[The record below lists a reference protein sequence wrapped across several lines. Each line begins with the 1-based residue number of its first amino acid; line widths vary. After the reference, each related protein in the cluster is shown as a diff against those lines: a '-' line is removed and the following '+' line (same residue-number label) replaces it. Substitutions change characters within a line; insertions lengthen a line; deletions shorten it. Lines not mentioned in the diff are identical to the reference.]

1 MPNFAGNGATLLIL
15 KHQARSLEKVSVLD
29 EPWRFIT
36 HRTDIWIT
44 SVTPASETAFHFIR
58 VLLDRSLRF
67 KREKVPS
74 LADRRV
80 LAQGEIEFDTQGW
93 LICMFSHSW
102 DMRVLL
108 QSSPKQNE
116 GIP

>member
-1 MPNFAGNGATLLIL
+1 
-15 KHQARSLEKVSVLD
+15 
-29 EPWRFIT
+29 
-36 HRTDIWIT
+36 
-44 SVTPASETAFHFIR
+44 
-58 VLLDRSLRF
+58 
-67 KREKVPS
+67 VPS